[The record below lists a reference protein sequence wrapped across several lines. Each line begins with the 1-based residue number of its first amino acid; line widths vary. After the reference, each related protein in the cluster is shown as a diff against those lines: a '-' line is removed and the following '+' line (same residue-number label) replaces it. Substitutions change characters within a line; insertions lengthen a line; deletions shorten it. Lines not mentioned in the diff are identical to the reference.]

1 VAENDISSAT
11 TRNYPSLH
19 CRGGKR
25 QPHILAQQLQ
35 LWPHRQFFQQFSFRC
50 GVYNRSFYFCNGF
63 LSQKRHACGEAHKA
77 FRTLNENSNGS
88 PNGN

>member
-1 VAENDISSAT
+1 MAT
-11 TRNYPSLH
+11 PPVFPAIFLPL
-19 CRGGKR
+19 RG
-25 QPHILAQQLQ
+25 
-35 LWPHRQFFQQFSFRC
+35 F
-50 GVYNRSFYFCNGF
+50 NRSFYFRNGF